1 MRLDLLAA
9 LSGAMIA
16 VQARVNGELSH
27 QLNNGLQAAFVS
39 FGSGL
44 LIILLITP
52 FSSQIK
58 EGIVNLR
65 AAVKNKEIA
74 RWKLLAGALG
84 GSFVAIQ
91 TQIVPL
97 IGVAIYSVA
106 SIAGQTAMSLIV
118 DRIGLTGGGKK
129 LISPRR
135 VLAAVLTVIAV
146 LVSVWD
152 RIDANNLSM
161 FAVTAGGIA
170 GAIVGVQRALN
181 GQINEYSHQSFT
193 TSLLN
198 FITGTSFLMI
208 LIAIGLVIG
217 RNELSPLPS
226 NPWWI
231 YTGGVIG
238 VIYIAFT
245 STIVQH
251 LGVLTFTLFSVGGQL
266 VGSLV
271 IDLVSPTKGVSV
283 SAYLVTGIFMTYAGV
298 IGVIYIAFISTIVQ
312 HLGVLTFTLF
322 SVGGQLISS
331 LIIDFVSPTNGVRV
345 SYYLITGI
353 AMTYLGVI
361 AGGVGSSRVKK
372 PQKQ

>member
-16 VQARVNGELSH
+16 LQARANGELS
-27 QLNNGLQAAFVS
+27 LRLDNGLQAALVS
-39 FGSGL
+39 FSSGL

-52 FSSQIK
+52 FSPHIK
-58 EGIVNLR
+58 EGINKLR
-65 AAVKNKEIA
+65 VAVTNKEIA
-74 RWKLLAGALG
+74 RWKLFAGALG

-106 SIAGQTAMSLIV
+106 SIAGQTAMSLVV

-135 VLAAVLTVIAV
+135 VIAAVLTVIAV

-152 RIDANNLSM
+152 RIDANNLSLL
-161 FAVTAGGIA
+161 AVTAGCIA
-170 GAIVGVQRALN
+170 GAVVGVQRALN
-181 GQINEYSHQSFT
+181 GQINEHSHQSFT

-198 FITGTSFLMI
+198 FITGTTFLVI
-208 LIAIGLVIG
+208 LILIGVVLG
-217 RNELSPLPS
+217 KNELSPLPAG
-226 NPWWI
+226 PWWI

-266 VGSLV
+266 AGSLV
-271 IDLVSPTKGVSV
+271 IDLVSPTDGVSV
-283 SAYLVTGIFMTYAGV
+283 SAYL
-298 IGVIYIAFISTIVQ
+298 
-312 HLGVLTFTLF
+312 
-322 SVGGQLISS
+322 
-331 LIIDFVSPTNGVRV
+331 
-345 SYYLITGI
+345 ITGL
-353 AMTYLGVI
+353 AMTYVGVI
-361 AGGVGSSRVKK
+361 AGGVSSLRVKK
-372 PQKQ
+372 PQRQ

>member
-16 VQARVNGELSH
+16 IQARANGELS
-27 QLNNGLQAAFVS
+27 QRLNNGLQAALIS

-44 LIILLITP
+44 IIIFVITL
-52 FSSQIK
+52 FNSKIK
-58 EGIVNLR
+58 EGIKKLR
-65 AAVKNKEIA
+65 QSVANKEIA
-74 RWKLLAGALG
+74 RWKLFAGALG
-84 GSFVAIQ
+84 GSFIAIQ
-91 TQIVPL
+91 SQIVPL
-97 IGVAIYSVA
+97 IGVAIFSVA

-135 VLAAVLTVIAV
+135 VLAAFLTVLAV

-161 FAVTAGGIA
+161 LAVFVGITG

-181 GQINEYSHQSFT
+181 GQINEHSQQSFT

-198 FITGTSFLMI
+198 FMTGTAFLLV
-208 LIAIGLVIG
+208 LIIAGMLLG
-217 RNELSPLPS
+217 GNELSPLPS
-226 NPWWI
+226 GPWWI
-231 YTGGVIG
+231 YTGGIIG

-266 VGSLV
+266 VASLV
-271 IDLVSPTKGVSV
+271 IDLISPTDGVSV
-283 SAYLVTGIFMTYAGV
+283 SAYLVTGIVMTYAGV
-298 IGVIYIAFISTIVQ
+298 VV
-312 HLGVLTFTLF
+312 
-322 SVGGQLISS
+322 
-331 LIIDFVSPTNGVRV
+331 
-345 SYYLITGI
+345 
-353 AMTYLGVI
+353 
-361 AGGVGSSRVKK
+361 GGVGNQRVRK
-372 PQKQ
+372 

>member
-16 VQARVNGELSH
+16 LQARANGELSH
-27 QLNNGLQAAFVS
+27 RLNNGLQAALVS

-44 LIILLITP
+44 LIIFVITL
-52 FSSQIK
+52 FNSTIK
-58 EGIVNLR
+58 EGIKNLR
-65 AAVKNKEIA
+65 TAVANKEIA
-74 RWKLLAGALG
+74 RWKLFAGALG

-106 SIAGQTAMSLIV
+106 SIAGQTAMSLVV

-135 VLAAVLTVIAV
+135 VLAAVLTVLAV

-170 GAIVGVQRALN
+170 GAIVGIQRALN

-198 FITGTSFLMI
+198 FITGTSFLLI
-208 LIAIGLVIG
+208 LIVAGLILG

-226 NPWWI
+226 GPWWI

-266 VGSLV
+266 VGSLI
-271 IDLVSPTKGVSV
+271 IDLVSPTDGVSV
-283 SAYLVTGIFMTYAGV
+283 SAYLVTGIVMTYA
-298 IGVIYIAFISTIVQ
+298 
-312 HLGVLTFTLF
+312 
-322 SVGGQLISS
+322 
-331 LIIDFVSPTNGVRV
+331 
-345 SYYLITGI
+345 
-353 AMTYLGVI
+353 GVI

-372 PQKQ
+372 PQKP

>member
-1 MRLDLLAA
+1 MLKMRLDLLAA
-9 LSGAMIA
+9 ISGAMIA
-16 VQARVNGELSH
+16 LQARANGELSSR
-27 QLNNGLQAAFVS
+27 LDNGLQAALVS

-44 LIILLITP
+44 LIIFVITL
-52 FSSQIK
+52 FNSKIK
-58 EGIVNLR
+58 DGIRNLR
-65 AAVKNKEIA
+65 TAVANKEIA
-74 RWKLLAGALG
+74 RWKLFAGALG

-106 SIAGQTAMSLIV
+106 SIAGQTAMSLVV

-135 VLAAVLTVIAV
+135 VSAAVLTVIAV

-161 FAVTAGGIA
+161 LAVTAGGIA
-170 GAIVGVQRALN
+170 GAVVGVQRALN
-181 GQINEYSHQSFT
+181 GQINEHSHQSFT

-198 FITGTSFLMI
+198 FATGTSFLLI
-208 LIAIGLVIG
+208 LIIAGLLMG
-217 RNELSPLPS
+217 RNELTPLPS
-226 NPWWI
+226 GPWWI

-266 VGSLV
+266 VGSLI
-271 IDLVSPTKGVSV
+271 IDLVSPTDGVSV
-283 SAYLVTGIFMTYAGV
+283 SAYLVTGIVMTYAGV
-298 IGVIYIAFISTIVQ
+298 V
-312 HLGVLTFTLF
+312 
-322 SVGGQLISS
+322 
-331 LIIDFVSPTNGVRV
+331 
-345 SYYLITGI
+345 
-353 AMTYLGVI
+353 
-361 AGGVGSSRVKK
+361 AGGVSNLRVRK
-372 PQKQ
+372 

>member
-16 VQARVNGELSH
+16 LQARANGELSH
-27 QLNNGLQAAFVS
+27 RLNNGLQAALVS

-44 LIILLITP
+44 LIIFVITL
-52 FSSQIK
+52 FNSTIK
-58 EGIVNLR
+58 EGIKNLR
-65 AAVKNKEIA
+65 TAVANKEIA
-74 RWKLLAGALG
+74 RWKLFAGALG

-106 SIAGQTAMSLIV
+106 SIAGQTAMSLVV

-135 VLAAVLTVIAV
+135 VLAAVLTVLAV

-170 GAIVGVQRALN
+170 GAIVGIQRALN

-198 FITGTSFLMI
+198 FITGTSFLLI
-208 LIAIGLVIG
+208 LIVAGLILG

-226 NPWWI
+226 GPWWI

-266 VGSLV
+266 VGSLI
-271 IDLVSPTKGVSV
+271 IDLVSPTDGVSV
-283 SAYLVTGIFMTYAGV
+283 SAYLITGIVMTYA
-298 IGVIYIAFISTIVQ
+298 
-312 HLGVLTFTLF
+312 
-322 SVGGQLISS
+322 
-331 LIIDFVSPTNGVRV
+331 
-345 SYYLITGI
+345 
-353 AMTYLGVI
+353 GVI

-372 PQKQ
+372 PQRL

>member
-16 VQARVNGELSH
+16 LQARANGELSYR
-27 QLNNGLQAAFVS
+27 LDNGLQAALVS
-39 FGSGL
+39 FSSGL

-52 FSSQIK
+52 FSPPIK
-58 EGIVNLR
+58 EGIKNLR
-65 AAVKNKEIA
+65 GAISRKEIA

-106 SIAGQTAMSLIV
+106 SIAGQTAMSLVV

-135 VLAAVLTVIAV
+135 VMAAVLTVLAV

-152 RIDANNLSM
+152 RIDANNLSII
-161 FAVTAGGIA
+161 AVTAGCVA
-170 GAIVGVQRALN
+170 GAVVGVQRALN
-181 GQINEYSHQSFT
+181 GQINEHSHQSFT

-198 FITGTSFLMI
+198 FITGTTFLVI
-208 LIAIGLVIG
+208 LILVG
-217 RNELSPLPS
+217 VALGKNELSPLPAG
-226 NPWWI
+226 PWWI

-266 VGSLV
+266 AGSLI
-271 IDLVSPTKGVSV
+271 IDLVSPTDGVSV
-283 SAYLVTGIFMTYAGV
+283 SAYLVTG
-298 IGVIYIAFISTIVQ
+298 
-312 HLGVLTFTLF
+312 L
-322 SVGGQLISS
+322 
-331 LIIDFVSPTNGVRV
+331 
-345 SYYLITGI
+345 
-353 AMTYLGVI
+353 AMTYIGVI
-361 AGGVGSSRVKK
+361 AGGVSNSRVQK
-372 PQKQ
+372 PKRQ

>member
-1 MRLDLLAA
+1 MRLDFLAA

-16 VQARVNGELSH
+16 LQARANGELSH
-27 QLNNGLQAAFVS
+27 RLDNGLQAALVS
-39 FGSGL
+39 FSSGL

-52 FSSQIK
+52 FSPHIK
-58 EGIVNLR
+58 EGIRNLR
-65 AAVKNKEIA
+65 GAISRKEIA
-74 RWKLLAGALG
+74 RWKLFAGALG

-106 SIAGQTAMSLIV
+106 SIAGQTAMSLVV

-135 VLAAVLTVIAV
+135 VMAAVLTVLAV

-161 FAVTAGGIA
+161 IAVTAGCVG
-170 GAIVGVQRALN
+170 GAVVGVQRALN
-181 GQINEYSHQSFT
+181 GQINEHSHQSFT

-198 FITGTSFLMI
+198 FITGTTFLVI
-208 LIAIGLVIG
+208 LILVG
-217 RNELSPLPS
+217 VALGKNELSPLPAG
-226 NPWWI
+226 PWWI

-266 VGSLV
+266 AGSLF
-271 IDLVSPTKGVSV
+271 IDLVSPTDGVSV
-283 SAYLVTGIFMTYAGV
+283 SAYLVTG
-298 IGVIYIAFISTIVQ
+298 
-312 HLGVLTFTLF
+312 L
-322 SVGGQLISS
+322 
-331 LIIDFVSPTNGVRV
+331 
-345 SYYLITGI
+345 
-353 AMTYLGVI
+353 AMTYIGVI
-361 AGGVGSSRVKK
+361 AGGVGNLRVQK
-372 PQKQ
+372 PKRQ

>member
-16 VQARVNGELSH
+16 LQARANGELSH
-27 QLNNGLQAAFVS
+27 RLNNGLQAALVS
-39 FGSGL
+39 FSSGL
-44 LIILLITP
+44 LIIFVISL
-52 FSSQIK
+52 FNSKIK
-58 EGIVNLR
+58 DGIKNLR
-65 AAVKNKEIA
+65 TAVANKEIA
-74 RWKLLAGALG
+74 RWKLFAGALG

-106 SIAGQTAMSLIV
+106 SIAGQTAMSLVV

-135 VLAAVLTVIAV
+135 VLAAVLTVLAV
-146 LVSVWD
+146 LVSVWG

-198 FITGTSFLMI
+198 FATGTSFLII
-208 LIAIGLVIG
+208 LITAGLILG
-217 RNELSPLPS
+217 KNELSPLPS
-226 NPWWI
+226 GPWWI

-283 SAYLVTGIFMTYAGV
+283 SAYLVTGIVMTYA
-298 IGVIYIAFISTIVQ
+298 
-312 HLGVLTFTLF
+312 
-322 SVGGQLISS
+322 
-331 LIIDFVSPTNGVRV
+331 
-345 SYYLITGI
+345 
-353 AMTYLGVI
+353 GVI
-361 AGGVGSSRVKK
+361 AGGVGSLRVKK
-372 PQKQ
+372 PQRQ

>member
-1 MRLDLLAA
+1 MRLDFLAA

-16 VQARVNGELSH
+16 LQARANGELSH
-27 QLNNGLQAAFVS
+27 RLDNGLQAALVS
-39 FGSGL
+39 FSSGL

-52 FSSQIK
+52 FSPHIK
-58 EGIVNLR
+58 EGIRNLR
-65 AAVKNKEIA
+65 GAISRKEIA

-106 SIAGQTAMSLIV
+106 SIAGQTAMSLVV

-135 VLAAVLTVIAV
+135 VMAAVLTVFAV

-161 FAVTAGGIA
+161 IAVTAGCVA
-170 GAIVGVQRALN
+170 GAVVGVQRALN
-181 GQINEYSHQSFT
+181 GQINEHSHQSFT

-198 FITGTSFLMI
+198 FITGTTFLVI
-208 LIAIGLVIG
+208 LILVG
-217 RNELSPLPS
+217 VALGKNELSPLPAG
-226 NPWWI
+226 PWWI

-266 VGSLV
+266 AGSLI
-271 IDLVSPTKGVSV
+271 IDLVLPTDGVSV
-283 SAYLVTGIFMTYAGV
+283 SAYLVTG
-298 IGVIYIAFISTIVQ
+298 
-312 HLGVLTFTLF
+312 L
-322 SVGGQLISS
+322 
-331 LIIDFVSPTNGVRV
+331 
-345 SYYLITGI
+345 
-353 AMTYLGVI
+353 AMTYIGVI
-361 AGGVGSSRVKK
+361 AGGVGNLRVKK

>member
-16 VQARVNGELSH
+16 LQARANGELSH
-27 QLNNGLQAAFVS
+27 RLNNGLQAALVS

-44 LIILLITP
+44 LIIFVITL
-52 FSSQIK
+52 FNSTIK
-58 EGIVNLR
+58 EGIRNLR
-65 AAVKNKEIA
+65 TAVTNKEIA

-106 SIAGQTAMSLIV
+106 SIAGQTAMSLVV

-135 VLAAVLTVIAV
+135 VLAAVLTVLAV

-170 GAIVGVQRALN
+170 GAIVGIQRALN

-198 FITGTSFLMI
+198 FITGTSFLLI
-208 LIAIGLVIG
+208 LIVAGLIFG

-226 NPWWI
+226 GPWWI

-266 VGSLV
+266 VGSLI
-271 IDLVSPTKGVSV
+271 IDLVSPTDGVSV
-283 SAYLVTGIFMTYAGV
+283 SAYLVTGIVMTYA
-298 IGVIYIAFISTIVQ
+298 
-312 HLGVLTFTLF
+312 
-322 SVGGQLISS
+322 
-331 LIIDFVSPTNGVRV
+331 
-345 SYYLITGI
+345 
-353 AMTYLGVI
+353 GVI

-372 PQKQ
+372 RQRL

>member
-16 VQARVNGELSH
+16 LQARANGELSH
-27 QLNNGLQAAFVS
+27 RLDNGLQAALVS
-39 FGSGL
+39 FSSGL
-44 LIILLITP
+44 LIIFVITL
-52 FSSQIK
+52 FNSQIK
-58 EGIVNLR
+58 DGIKNLR
-65 AAVKNKEIA
+65 MAVANKEIA
-74 RWKLLAGALG
+74 RWKLFAGALG

-135 VLAAVLTVIAV
+135 VLAAVLTVLAV

-152 RIDANNLSM
+152 RIDADNLSM
-161 FAVTAGGIA
+161 VAVTAGGIA

-198 FITGTSFLMI
+198 FATGTTFLLI
-208 LIAIGLVIG
+208 LISAGLILG
-217 RNELSPLPS
+217 RNELSPLP
-226 NPWWI
+226 NGPWWI

-266 VGSLV
+266 VGSLI
-271 IDLVSPTKGVSV
+271 IDLVSPTEGVSV
-283 SAYLVTGIFMTYAGV
+283 SAYLVTGIVMTYA
-298 IGVIYIAFISTIVQ
+298 
-312 HLGVLTFTLF
+312 
-322 SVGGQLISS
+322 
-331 LIIDFVSPTNGVRV
+331 
-345 SYYLITGI
+345 
-353 AMTYLGVI
+353 GVI

-372 PQKQ
+372 PQRL

>member
-1 MRLDLLAA
+1 MRLDFLAA
-9 LSGAMIA
+9 LSGVLIA
-16 VQARVNGELSH
+16 LQARANGELSH
-27 QLNNGLQAAFVS
+27 RLDNGLQAALVS

-44 LIILLITP
+44 LIILIITP
-52 FSSQIK
+52 FSSHIK
-58 EGIVNLR
+58 EGIANLR
-65 AAVKNKEIA
+65 GAIARKEIA
-74 RWKLLAGALG
+74 RWKLFAGALG

-106 SIAGQTAMSLIV
+106 SIAGQTAMSLVV

-135 VLAAVLTVIAV
+135 VMAAVITVFAV

-161 FAVTAGGIA
+161 IAVTAGCIA
-170 GAIVGVQRALN
+170 GAVVGVQRALN
-181 GQINEYSHQSFT
+181 GQINEHSHQSFT

-198 FITGTSFLMI
+198 FITGTTFLVI
-208 LIAIGLVIG
+208 LILAGVALG
-217 RNELSPLPS
+217 KNELSPLPAG
-226 NPWWI
+226 PWWI

-266 VGSLV
+266 AGSLI
-271 IDLVSPTKGVSV
+271 IDLVSPTDGVSV
-283 SAYLVTGIFMTYAGV
+283 SAYL
-298 IGVIYIAFISTIVQ
+298 
-312 HLGVLTFTLF
+312 
-322 SVGGQLISS
+322 
-331 LIIDFVSPTNGVRV
+331 
-345 SYYLITGI
+345 ITGL
-353 AMTYLGVI
+353 AMTYVGVI
-361 AGGVGSSRVKK
+361 AGGVGNLRVKK
-372 PQKQ
+372 PQRLK

>member
-9 LSGAMIA
+9 LSGLMIA
-16 VQARVNGELSH
+16 LQARANGELSH
-27 QLNNGLQAAFVS
+27 RLNNGLEAALVS

-44 LIILLITP
+44 IIIAAIAAFNP
-52 FSSQIK
+52 AIK
-58 EGIVNLR
+58 EGIKNLR
-65 AAVKNKEIA
+65 VAVANKEIA

-91 TQIVPL
+91 THIVPL

-129 LISPRR
+129 LISKRR
-135 VLAAVLTVIAV
+135 VAAAVLTVLAV
-146 LVSVWD
+146 FVSVFD
-152 RIDANNLSM
+152 RIDAKNLSL
-161 FAVTAGGIA
+161 FAVVLGCIA
-170 GAIVGVQRALN
+170 GAVVGVQRALN
-181 GQINEYSHQSFT
+181 GQINEHSHQSFT

-198 FITGTSFLMI
+198 FITGTSLLVI
-208 LIAIGLVIG
+208 LILGGVLIGKIELV
-217 RNELSPLPS
+217 PLPAG
-226 NPWWI
+226 PWWI

-271 IDLVSPTKGVSV
+271 IDLISPTNGVNV
-283 SAYLVTGIFMTYAGV
+283 SAYLVTGIV
-298 IGVIYIAFISTIVQ
+298 
-312 HLGVLTFTLF
+312 
-322 SVGGQLISS
+322 
-331 LIIDFVSPTNGVRV
+331 
-345 SYYLITGI
+345 
-353 AMTYLGVI
+353 MTYLGVI
-361 AGGVGSSRVKK
+361 AGGVSSSRVQK
-372 PQKQ
+372 PKRL

>member
-1 MRLDLLAA
+1 MRLDFLAA

-16 VQARVNGELSH
+16 LQARANGELSH
-27 QLNNGLQAAFVS
+27 RLDNGLQAALVS
-39 FGSGL
+39 FSSGL
-44 LIILLITP
+44 LIILVITP
-52 FSSQIK
+52 FSPHIK
-58 EGIVNLR
+58 EGIRNLQGAISR
-65 AAVKNKEIA
+65 KEIA

-106 SIAGQTAMSLIV
+106 SIAGQTAMSLVV

-135 VLAAVLTVIAV
+135 VLAAVLTVLAV

-161 FAVTAGGIA
+161 IAVTAGCVA
-170 GAIVGVQRALN
+170 GAVVGVQRALN
-181 GQINEYSHQSFT
+181 GQINEHSHQSFT

-198 FITGTSFLMI
+198 FITGTTFLVI
-208 LIAIGLVIG
+208 LILVG
-217 RNELSPLPS
+217 VALGKNELSPLPAG
-226 NPWWI
+226 PWWI

-266 VGSLV
+266 AGSLI
-271 IDLVSPTKGVSV
+271 IDLVSPTDGVSV
-283 SAYLVTGIFMTYAGV
+283 SAYLVTG
-298 IGVIYIAFISTIVQ
+298 
-312 HLGVLTFTLF
+312 L
-322 SVGGQLISS
+322 
-331 LIIDFVSPTNGVRV
+331 
-345 SYYLITGI
+345 
-353 AMTYLGVI
+353 AMTYIGVI
-361 AGGVGSSRVKK
+361 AGGVGNLRVKK